1 MSLLN
6 NLKDSIKK
14 GVENV
19 DLNKISNT
27 ISAGAGKLGNALTSI
42 SKRNQSSDL
51 MVAEENAISE
61 TYESQNELISLND
74 NDEQE
79 VNVQEP
85 QDKLFDGTLSKE
97 EAKAASAVVFA
108 QTAAIVAT
116 QYMNYKTQALAIKKE
131 LGEIAL
137 RNQNNLAVM
146 EKAYQERK
154 PIIDQILKGLDKQ
167 QEQLDLYKDKELT
180 EEEHKTYQ
188 FLLIAITKQIDS
200 LVHLYDTIME

>member
-14 GVENV
+14 GVENI
-19 DLNKISNT
+19 DFNKISNT
-27 ISAGAGKLGNALTSI
+27 ISTGAGKVGNVLNSI
-42 SKRNQSSDL
+42 SRKNQSSEIIVSEDDS
-51 MVAEENAISE
+51 ISD
-61 TYESQNELISLND
+61 TYENQNELISLND
-74 NDEQE
+74 NPEQE
-79 VNVQEP
+79 LSIQES
-85 QDKLFDGTLSKE
+85 QNKLFDGTISKE
-97 EAKAASAVVFA
+97 EAQVATAVIFT
-108 QTAAIVAT
+108 QTAAIIAT
-116 QYMNYKTQALAIKKE
+116 QYMNYKNQALAIKKE

-154 PIIDQILKGLDKQ
+154 PVIDQILKGLDKQ

>member
-61 TYESQNELISLND
+61 TDESQKELIRLND

-79 VNVQEP
+79 VTVQEP

-97 EAKAASAVVFA
+97 EAKATSAVVFT

-116 QYMNYKTQALAIKKE
+116 QYMNYKNQALAIKKE

-137 RNQNNLAVM
+137 RNQNNLDVM
-146 EKAYQERK
+146 EKAYKERK